1 MFVRLVV
8 GHDGQHHKEL
18 AGLFENLERLSA
30 DGDLSA
36 EEAARFEELCDWF
49 ARHLRVPPFGSAA
62 WPEDCVCWFKSGAQ
76 DVVAR
81 MWDLAA
87 ILSDHDRPV
96 RLLRAA
102 RPGRIVYEDEHQV
115 VVEEW
120 RRL

>member
-1 MFVRLVV
+1 MYIRLVV

-18 AGLFENLERLSA
+18 TGLFLNLEWLQD

-36 EEAARFEELCDWF
+36 DEAARFDELCAWF
-49 ARHLRVPPFGSAA
+49 KRHLRVPPFARA
-62 WPEDCVCWFKSGAQ
+62 TWPEDCVCWFKSSAQ

-87 ILSDHDRPV
+87 ILADHDQPV

-115 VVEEW
+115 VVEER